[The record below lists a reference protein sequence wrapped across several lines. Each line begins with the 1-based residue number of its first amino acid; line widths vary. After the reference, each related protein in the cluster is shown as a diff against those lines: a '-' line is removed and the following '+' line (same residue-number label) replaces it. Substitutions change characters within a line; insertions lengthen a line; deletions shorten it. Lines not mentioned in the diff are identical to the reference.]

1 MKYQK
6 VKIALIALCVLAAG
20 ICYSVGRYRE
30 AGTERWTEGTA
41 LAETPALDSGETV
54 TGSGA
59 AGNGSSEDNSPAKT
73 GVREVEGVSSVSGGT
88 GEVGSAGEKTALPFY
103 VHICGEVVS
112 PGVYELEDGSRVF
125 QAVERAGG
133 FTDQAA
139 AEYLNMAERITDGMK
154 IVVLSREEAEAAKAR
169 GELSLSQTASPEAQ
183 KTKVNLNTATKEE
196 LMTLRGIG
204 EAKADDILRYRESHG
219 GFQKIED
226 IMKISGIKDAAYQK
240 IKEDITV

>member
-1 MKYQK
+1 MRYQK

-30 AGTERWTEGTA
+30 ARTEGIA
-41 LAETPALDSGETV
+41 LTETSAPDSGEKI
-54 TGSGA
+54 TGAGA
-59 AGNGSSEDNSPAKT
+59 AGDGRPEDGSPTGT
-73 GVREVEGVSSVSGGT
+73 GVQEAGSNQQVPGRT

-125 QAVERAGG
+125 QAIERAGG
-133 FTDQAA
+133 FTDRAA
-139 AEYLNMAERITDGMK
+139 AEYLNMAERIKDGMK

-169 GELSLSQTASPEAQ
+169 GELSLSREASPEIQ

-196 LMTLRGIG
+196 LMNLRGIG
-204 EAKADDILRYRESHG
+204 EAKADDILQYRESHG

-226 IMKISGIKDAAYQK
+226 IMKISGIKDAAFQK